1 MNDVHKTRTGR
12 PEPNAF
18 ALERE
23 TTPVRIAAAL
33 RAEIAKGALPPGTRI
48 HELDFTAAFNVS
60 RHTLREAISLL
71 VAEGLL
77 TRASF
82 KGVEVTKLTE
92 EDVRDIYAARR
103 AIELAVMDALQ
114 RAPTHVMAGL
124 LGAIDDLTAV
134 PAEVD
139 SQTLN
144 DADIKVHVALVALHS
159 SKRLTA
165 TYKALMAEIQILL
178 VRAYPPEDVTATVAN
193 HAEFGRM
200 LRARDIK
207 AARAQLERRLLQSE
221 QQLISALS
229 S

>member
-1 MNDVHKTRTGR
+1 MNGIRKTRGVR

-33 RAEIAKGALPPGTRI
+33 RAEIAKGSLPPGTRI

-82 KGVEVTKLTE
+82 KGVEVTQLSE

-103 AIELAVMDALQ
+103 LIELAAVDALET
-114 RAPTHVMAGL
+114 APASVMAAL
-124 LGAIDDLTAV
+124 LDTVDALTAL
-134 PAEVD
+134 PAEAD
-139 SQTLN
+139 SQTMN
-144 DADIKVHVALVALHS
+144 DADIKVHLALVAVHK
-159 SKRLTA
+159 SKRMTA
-165 TYKALMAEIQILL
+165 AHKALMAESQILL
-178 VRAYPPEDVTATVAN
+178 VRAYPPDDVTATIAS

-200 LRARDIK
+200 LRAGYVRD
-207 AARAQLERRLLQSE
+207 ARAQLERRLREAE
-221 QQLISALS
+221 QLLLAALGG
-229 S
+229 